1 MDGEAGSREG
11 CSIRGRDPSRQ
22 GSSVGPDLAVHA
34 LIPEELENPVRRL
47 HDFHFVEWRTEKED
61 SWESDRIASDDRV
74 VGVGDRHRTRTIYRP
89 GGVEKRL
96 PLRRHACGRFR
107 RAIRPYPNT
116 GQFRAGLRGS
126 RRVVLASKSCH
137 EKADC
142 CKPEQV

>member
-1 MDGEAGSREG
+1 MRVCPANVD
-11 CSIRGRDPSRQ
+11 RQ

-47 HDFHFVEWRTEKED
+47 HEFHFAERRPEKEN
-61 SWESDRIASDDRV
+61 SWESDRIAPDDRV

-96 PLRRHACGRFR
+96 SLRRHACGRFQ

-116 GQFRAGLRGS
+116 GQCRLRLHT
-126 RRVVLASKSCH
+126 R
-137 EKADC
+137 
-142 CKPEQV
+142 